1 MTEAEFADQLSR
13 ALGLAYRVQLT
24 DEAGR
29 ILASYGR
36 GPGQDRPMVRIPLPN
51 SAHAVLIG
59 IDLDA
64 VAAAQRL
71 LYELA
76 EPYDAGA
83 DQRLGSFAHLD
94 EALDH
99 LIAQGE
105 AQIGRP
111 LGEMSRT
118 EKQKLVRF
126 LDDRGAFSLRKS
138 VERVADILGVS
149 RFTVY
154 NYLDA
159 VRDK

>member
-1 MTEAEFADQLSR
+1 MTEIEFAEELAR

-29 ILASYGR
+29 VLASFGR
-36 GPGQDRPMVRIPLPN
+36 GSGSKRPMMKIPLPN
-51 SAHAVLIG
+51 SANALSIG

-64 VAAAQRL
+64 IAAAERL
-71 LYELA
+71 LHELA
-76 EPYDAGA
+76 EPHTFAKPPLGA
-83 DQRLGSFAHLD
+83 FAHLD
-94 EALDH
+94 GALDQ
-99 LIAQGE
+99 LITQGE
-105 AQIGRP
+105 AHIGRP

-118 EKQKLVRF
+118 EKQLLVRF

>member
-1 MTEAEFADQLSR
+1 MTEAEFAEELSR

-29 ILASYGR
+29 ILAAFGR
-36 GPGQDRPMVRIPLPN
+36 GSGQHRLVRIPLPN
-51 SAHAVLIG
+51 SPNALLIG
-59 IDLDA
+59 IDLVA
-64 VAAAQRL
+64 VAAAQGL
-71 LYELA
+71 LHDLA
-76 EPYDAGA
+76 EPHTGA
-83 DQRLGSFAHLD
+83 QAPLGSLAHLD
-94 EALDH
+94 EALDQ

-105 AQIGRP
+105 SQIGRP
-111 LGEMSRT
+111 LGEMSRA
-118 EKQKLVRF
+118 EKQRLVRF

>member
-1 MTEAEFADQLSR
+1 MTDAKFAEELSR
-13 ALGLAYRVQLT
+13 VLGPMYRIHLT

-29 ILASYGR
+29 TLAAFGR
-36 GPGQDRPMVRIPLPN
+36 GSGSDRSMVKISLPN
-51 SAHAVLIG
+51 SANALLIG

-64 VAAAQRL
+64 IAASDRL
-71 LYELA
+71 LHELA
-76 EPYDAGA
+76 ATHTLIDTPLGA
-83 DQRLGSFAHLD
+83 LAHLD
-94 EALDH
+94 EALDQ

-105 AQIGRP
+105 AHIGRP

-118 EKQKLVRF
+118 EKQILVRF
-126 LDDRGAFSLRKS
+126 LDDRGAFSIRKS

-159 VRDK
+159 VREK

>member
-1 MTEAEFADQLSR
+1 MTEAEFAEELSR
-13 ALGLAYRVQLT
+13 ALGLAYRIQLA

-29 ILASYGR
+29 ILAAFGR
-36 GPGQDRPMVRIPLPN
+36 GSGQHQPVVRIPLPN
-51 SAHAVLIG
+51 SANVLLIG
-59 IDLDA
+59 IDLA
-64 VAAAQRL
+64 AVVAAQGL
-71 LYELA
+71 LHDLA
-76 EPYDAGA
+76 GPHTGA
-83 DQRLGSFAHLD
+83 DAPLGSLAHLD
-94 EALDH
+94 EALDQ

-105 AQIGRP
+105 VQVGRP
-111 LGEMSRT
+111 LGEMSRA
-118 EKQKLVRF
+118 EKQRLVRF

>member
-1 MTEAEFADQLSR
+1 MTEAEFAEELSR

-24 DEAGR
+24 DETGK
-29 ILASYGR
+29 ILAAFGR
-36 GPGQDRPMVRIPLPN
+36 GSGPDRPMVRIPLPS
-51 SAHAVLIG
+51 SANALLIG

-64 VAAAQRL
+64 IAAAERL
-71 LYELA
+71 LRELA
-76 EPYDAGA
+76 EPQTGA
-83 DQRLGSFAHLD
+83 DASLGAFAHLD
-94 EALDH
+94 EALDQ

-105 AQIGRP
+105 AHIGRS
-111 LGEMSRT
+111 LGDMSRT
-118 EKQKLVRF
+118 EKQMLVRF

-159 VRDK
+159 VRGK

>member
-1 MTEAEFADQLSR
+1 MTEAEFAEELSR

-24 DEAGR
+24 DKAGR
-29 ILASYGR
+29 ILAAFGR
-36 GPGQDRPMVRIPLPN
+36 GSGQDRTMARIPLPS
-51 SAHAVLIG
+51 SANALLIG

-64 VAAAQRL
+64 VATAQNL
-71 LYELA
+71 LVELA
-76 EPYDAGA
+76 KPHAGA
-83 DQRLGSFAHLD
+83 GAPVGSFAHLD

>member
-1 MTEAEFADQLSR
+1 MTEAEFAEELYR
-13 ALGLAYRVQLT
+13 ALGPIYRIQVT
-24 DEAGR
+24 DEEGQTLVA
-29 ILASYGR
+29 YGR
-36 GPGQDRPMVRIPLPN
+36 GPGSNRPMAKISLPN
-51 SAHAVLIG
+51 SVNALLIG

-64 VAAAQRL
+64 IVAADRL
-71 LYELA
+71 LHELA
-76 EPYDAGA
+76 EPHTLAGSP
-83 DQRLGSFAHLD
+83 LGALEHLD
-94 EALDH
+94 EALDQ

-105 AQIGRP
+105 AQLGRP
-111 LGEMSRT
+111 LEEMSRT

-159 VRDK
+159 VREK